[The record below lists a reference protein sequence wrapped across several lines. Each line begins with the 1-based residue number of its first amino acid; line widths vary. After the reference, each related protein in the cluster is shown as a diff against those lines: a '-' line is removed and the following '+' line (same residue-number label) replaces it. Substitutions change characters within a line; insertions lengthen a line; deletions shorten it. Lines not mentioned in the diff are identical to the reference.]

1 MGVPAAGLTAPA
13 EVAAAP
19 LVVAGAG
26 VWPPDDAG
34 AVLPPPPPQAAS
46 TEAEAVPASAVRKL
60 RREKAMG
67 VLLSAF
73 DCASGPARDDPALA
87 EEVQQERRDGHDRRR
102 GHHLAPRGGVAVEI
116 AQEPNR
122 RRHAGRSQDLEEG
135 IQKLVP
141 RKGERAHG
149 DDNQRRSR

>member
-13 EVAAAP
+13 EAAAAP

-87 EEVQQERRDGHDRRR
+87 EEVQQEWREWHDRRR
-102 GHHLAPRGGVAVEI
+102 RPHPAPQGGVAAVRAEGGNPRRPGGGRLG
-116 AQEPNR
+116 QEQ
-122 RRHAGRSQDLEEG
+122 RRHKTL
-135 IQKLVP
+135 P
-141 RKGERAHG
+141 RHG
-149 DDNQRRSR
+149 ARRNRV